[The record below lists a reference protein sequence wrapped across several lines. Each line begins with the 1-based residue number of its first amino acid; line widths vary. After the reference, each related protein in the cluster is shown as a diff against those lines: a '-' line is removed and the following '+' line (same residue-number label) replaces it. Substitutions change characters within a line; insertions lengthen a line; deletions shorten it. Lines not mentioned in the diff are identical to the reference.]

1 MRRYD
6 RPELDGLRFFAF
18 ALVLVFHL
26 PDYLPLA
33 AGRPWLADVL
43 TAGAFGVPIFFLLS
57 AFLITELL
65 AREHEA
71 QGQVR
76 VAAFYG
82 RRILRI
88 WPLYFMVL
96 LGLTAL
102 EHWTPG
108 VGPARPDQFAAF
120 ALFYANWHIA
130 FQGWVAGPVDPLW
143 SISVE
148 EQFYLLVP
156 VLMALAGRR
165 AITALAVAVLAAS
178 YGAIWLYAVHPT
190 AGDNGQW
197 TNGLVQGQFFAAG
210 CLLSN
215 QLRGRVPS
223 WRWPVRLA
231 LLAAGAAA
239 WLVAVRVCGVK
250 SWDPQSPTPWHA
262 LAGWGLVLGGTV
274 AIFLSTLGVDGTA
287 LPSAL
292 TYAGRISYGL
302 YVFHALVL
310 HLVFHQVLPALDGW
324 RPGLSQTL
332 AGRGGGLVAAIL
344 LLGLAAH
351 LSYRFLETPFLRLKA
366 RLAVVTR

>member
-18 ALVLVFHL
+18 VLVLLFHL

-43 TAGAFGVPIFFLLS
+43 TMGAFGVPVFFLLS

-65 AREHEA
+65 ARERETR
-71 QGQVR
+71 GQVG

-88 WPLYFMVL
+88 WPLYFAVL

-102 EHWTPG
+102 ERWTPG
-108 VGPARPDQFAAF
+108 VGPAKPDQFAAF

-130 FQGWVAGPVDPLW
+130 FKGWVAGPIDPLW

-156 VLMALAGRR
+156 ILMALAGRKGVAGL
-165 AITALAVAVLAAS
+165 AIAALAAS

-190 AGDNGQW
+190 TGDNGQW
-197 TNGLVQGQFFAAG
+197 TNGLIQGQFFAAG

-215 QLRGRVPS
+215 MLRGRTLA

-231 LLAAGAAA
+231 LLAAGLAA
-239 WLVAVRVCGVK
+239 WLVAVRICGVK
-250 SWDPQSPTPWHA
+250 SWDPHSPTPWHA
-262 LAGWGLVLGGTV
+262 LAGWLLILAGTV
-274 AIFLSTLGVDGTA
+274 AIFLAALGLDGRS

-302 YVFHALVL
+302 YVFHAFVL
-310 HLVFHQVLPALDGW
+310 HLVFHQFLPTLDGW
-324 RPGLSQTL
+324 RPGLSQSL
-332 AGRGGGLVAAIL
+332 AGRSGGLVAALL

-351 LSYRFLETPFLRLKA
+351 LSYRFFETPFLRLKS

>member
-1 MRRYD
+1 MARYD
-6 RPELDGLRFFAF
+6 RPELDALRFIAF
-18 ALVLVFHL
+18 ALVLSFHL

-33 AGRPWLADVL
+33 AGRPWIADAL
-43 TAGAFGVPIFFLLS
+43 TMGAFGVPVFFLLS

-65 AREHEA
+65 ARERE
-71 QGQVR
+71 GRGKVN
-76 VAAFYG
+76 VTTFYG
-82 RRILRI
+82 RRVLRI
-88 WPLYFMVL
+88 WPLYFAVL

-102 EHWTPG
+102 QRWRPD
-108 VGPARPDQFAAF
+108 VGPATLDQFAAF

-130 FQGWVAGPVDPLW
+130 MNGWVAGPLDPLW

-156 VLMALAGRR
+156 VLMALGGRR
-165 AITALAVAVLAAS
+165 AITGLALTALAAA
-178 YGAIWLYAVHPT
+178 YGTIWLYAVHPT
-190 AGDNGQW
+190 VGDNGQW

-215 QLRGRVPS
+215 LLRGRLPG
-223 WRWPVRLA
+223 WRWPTRLV

-239 WLVAVRVCGVK
+239 WLIAIGVCGVK
-250 SWDPQSPTPWHA
+250 SWDPRSPTPWLA
-262 LAGWGLVLGGTV
+262 MAGWLLVLGGTV
-274 AIFLSTLGVDGTA
+274 AVFLSALGLDA
-287 LPSAL
+287 RRAPPAL

-324 RPGLSQTL
+324 RAGFSATL
-332 AGRGGGLVAAIL
+332 AGRGAGLVAAL
-344 LLGLAAH
+344 VLLGLAAH
-351 LSYRFLETPFLRLKA
+351 LSYRFFETPFLRLKT